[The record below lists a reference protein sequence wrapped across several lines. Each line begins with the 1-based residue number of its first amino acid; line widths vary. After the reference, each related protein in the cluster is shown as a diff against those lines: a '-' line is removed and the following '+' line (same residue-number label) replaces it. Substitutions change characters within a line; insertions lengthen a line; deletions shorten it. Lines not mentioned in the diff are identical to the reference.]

1 MSLGVLIVEDDAKF
15 RDAFAR
21 AVQAAPDM
29 RLLGTADDLAAGLA
43 ALDTLRPD
51 VLLVDLGLPGGS
63 GIALIRHASAALPDC
78 DAMVVTVFG
87 DEQHVLAAIEAGATG
102 YLLKDTRPADVAEQ
116 IRVLRAG
123 GSPISPVI
131 ARRLLTRFGAPPS
144 APAATTDDAA
154 PASPERGDA
163 TLSAQERQVLTL
175 SAKGYSY
182 DEIARLMAVSR
193 HTVTTYVKRSYRKLQ
208 VHSKTEAVYE
218 ARRLGLVSD

>member
-21 AVQAAPDM
+21 AVLAAPDM
-29 RLLGTADDLAAGLA
+29 RLLGSADDLAAGLA
-43 ALDTLRPD
+43 AFDALRPD

-63 GIALIRHASAALPDC
+63 GIGLIRHARATQPDC
-78 DAMVVTVFG
+78 DTMVVTVFG

-102 YLLKDTRPADVAEQ
+102 YLLKDTRPSDVAEQ

-131 ARRLLTRFGAPPS
+131 ARRLLTRFGAPP
-144 APAATTDDAA
+144 AVPAAGAA
-154 PASPERGDA
+154 SAVQPGDA

-218 ARRLGLVSD
+218 ARRLGLVDD

>member
-1 MSLGVLIVEDDAKF
+1 MLIVEDDAKF

-21 AVQAAPDM
+21 AVQAAGDM
-29 RLLGTADDLAAGLA
+29 RLLGTADDLPAGLA
-43 ALDTLRPD
+43 ALDALRPD

-63 GIALIRHASAALPDC
+63 GIALIRHASATLPDC
-78 DAMVVTVFG
+78 DTMVVTVFG

-102 YLLKDTRPADVAEQ
+102 YLLKDTRAADVAEQ

-123 GSPISPVI
+123 DSPISPVI
-131 ARRLLTRFGAPPS
+131 ARRLLTRFAVP
-144 APAATTDDAA
+144 APAATPGPA
-154 PASPERGDA
+154 PALPGDA

-218 ARRLGLVSD
+218 ARRLGLVDD